1 MSRAFPAPRPDHLRA
16 PRSLAAQG
24 IALRW
29 LDDGDLPWLG
39 ELYADT
45 RAGEMAALPWPGH
58 ARRAFLHQ
66 QFVLQHRHYL
76 AEYAD
81 AEFLAVCRSGVPA
94 GRLYLRRSA
103 PMHLVVDVSLFA
115 DARGKGIGHAL
126 LAAAQHDAA
135 EHRHGLRLHVLL
147 SNTGAR
153 RLYARLGF
161 VDAGGEAP
169 YLRMEWRPAA

>member
-1 MSRAFPAPRPDHLRA
+1 MSHAFPAPREGHLRA
-16 PRSLAAQG
+16 SGPLAAQG

-29 LDDGDLPWLG
+29 LHEDDLPWLG
-39 ELYADT
+39 ELYAHT
-45 RAGEMAALPWPGH
+45 RADEMAALPWPDH

-81 AEFLAVCRSGVPA
+81 AEFLAVCRRGVPA
-94 GRLYLRRSA
+94 GRLYLRRTA
-103 PMHLVVDVSLFA
+103 PMHLVVDISLFA
-115 DARGKGIGHAL
+115 DARGLGIGRAL

-135 EHRHGLRLHVLL
+135 RHGRGLRLHVLL
-147 SNTGAR
+147 HNAGAR

-161 VDAGGEAP
+161 VEAGGAAP
-169 YLRMEWRPAA
+169 YLRMDWRATQ